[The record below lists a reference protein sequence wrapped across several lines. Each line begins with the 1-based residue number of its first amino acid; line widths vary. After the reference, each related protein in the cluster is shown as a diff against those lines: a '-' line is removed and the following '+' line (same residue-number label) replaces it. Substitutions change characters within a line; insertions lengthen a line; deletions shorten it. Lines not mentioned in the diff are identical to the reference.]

1 MRKFYRYVRGV
12 FLGAALLGISMNA
25 NIPTELFADAPAPQ
39 NVEKPAE
46 QKPAEQQNAEK
57 PAEQKPA
64 EQQNAQKPAEQ
75 KPAEQQNAEKPAE
88 QKPAEQQNAQKPAE
102 QKPAEQQNAQK
113 PAEQKPAEQ
122 QNAEK
127 PAEQKPAEQQNAEK
141 PAEQKPAEQQN
152 AEKPAEQKPA
162 EQQNAEKPAE
172 QKPAEQQNAEKPAEQ
187 KPAEN
192 AKVWKTVEIKAQ
204 PLKINA
210 EASGVVWSPKMSTF
224 TLQPKTWET
233 FRIESVVPHGTK
245 VKKGDVIIKF
255 ERDAYQRELQLRT
268 MDNELAEI
276 ANKKALLQRKVA
288 DITFEIT
295 NKLVMRKKEDRE
307 YKYSHNKKY
316 DPDITRSSTAL
327 KLERAIQNYRNQ
339 KAELDQ
345 LSKMYEADDLC
356 DATEEIVLQRQKI
369 VVQGAEHDMNLAKA
383 QNIWSHKMILPRFEE
398 ELDDEYRKDMAA
410 IEAEVAGLEMTRRS
424 IELERQKA
432 DHLHQTVL
440 KKFNDF
446 KEDEKLFEIRA
457 EFDGIVLYGYF
468 ENGDWINVTKNISL
482 LQPGKTVTAGT
493 ALFTLVDPSAL
504 YVELDIAEAQF
515 SKTAAGQK
523 GYYIVNTY
531 PEVEIPL
538 TVTEVDPFVVGPKRR
553 GKANIEVPANVTIHP
568 GIRGKVVLAAIR
580 KTDAIMVPET
590 ALERDDEMKRFV
602 YVTDAEGKNPTRR
615 YVKTGFKQD
624 SKVEI
629 REGLEV
635 GTKVVETA
643 AEVE

>member
-1 MRKFYRYVRGV
+1 
-12 FLGAALLGISMNA
+12 
-25 NIPTELFADAPAPQ
+25 
-39 NVEKPAE
+39 AE
-46 QKPAEQQNAEK
+46 QKPAEEK
-57 PAEQKPA
+57 PAEQQAEQKPA
-64 EQQNAQKPAEQ
+64 EEKPAEQQAEQ
-75 KPAEQQNAEKPAE
+75 KPAEEKPAEQQAE
-88 QKPAEQQNAQKPAE
+88 QKPAEE
-102 QKPAEQQNAQK
+102 
-113 PAEQKPAEQ
+113 
-122 QNAEK
+122 
-127 PAEQKPAEQQNAEK
+127 
-141 PAEQKPAEQQN
+141 
-152 AEKPAEQKPA
+152 
-162 EQQNAEKPAE
+162 
-172 QKPAEQQNAEKPAEQ
+172 

-192 AKVWKTVEIKAQ
+192 AKVWKTVEIQ
-204 PLKINA
+204 PQTLKINVD
-210 EASGVVWSPKMSTF
+210 ASGVVWSKKMKTF
-224 TLQPKTWET
+224 TLQPKAWET
-233 FRIESVVPHGTK
+233 FRVEYAIPHGTK
-245 VKKGDVIIKF
+245 VKKGDLLIKF
-255 ERDAYQRELQLRT
+255 KNDVYQRELQLRIL
-268 MDNELAEI
+268 DSELAEI

-307 YKYSHNKKY
+307 FRYSHNKKY

-383 QNIWSHKMILPRFEE
+383 QNVWSHKMILPRFEE

-424 IELERQKA
+424 IELERKKV
-432 DHLHQTVL
+432 DHLHLAAIQ
-440 KKFNDF
+440 KFKDF
-446 KEDEKLFEIRA
+446 QEDGKLFEIRA
-457 EFDGIVLYGYF
+457 EEDGMLLYGYF
-468 ENGDWINVTKNISL
+468 ENGDWMNCTKNVSL
-482 LQPGKTVTAGT
+482 LQPGKTVAAGT
-493 ALFTLVDPSAL
+493 PLFTLVDPSAL
-504 YVELDIAEAQF
+504 YVELDIAENLF
-515 SKTAAGQK
+515 SKTAADQK
-523 GYYIVNTY
+523 GYFVVNTY

-538 TVTEVDPFVVGPKRR
+538 TVTEVDPFIIGPKRR
-553 GKANIEVPANVTIHP
+553 GKANIEVPQNMNIHP